1 MFFWTALYIEDN
13 LEEVRDQAIRI
24 GEQTGAKCP
33 LVFLPLHVSL
43 KISFNIDASHSEECM
58 ALLKGYFSKIGPFNL
73 DVIGYEHVNGVIWIR
88 FAESPR
94 LAEIHSRL
102 DEMIEQTFGVAPNEL
117 DLKFIYHCTLFM
129 DDDDKLIP
137 AMEEITKVPLPSKI
151 LAREF
156 LIGASEDGLPGTYS
170 VMSHSRLG
178 PEVDVKEQWDK
189 FKEKTEA

>member
-43 KISFNIDASHSEECM
+43 KISFNIDASRSEECM
-58 ALLKGYFSKIGPFNL
+58 SLLKGYFSKIGPFNL
-73 DVIGYEHVNGVIWIR
+73 DVIGYEHVKGVIWIR
-88 FAESPR
+88 FAENQR

-102 DEMIEQTFGVAPNEL
+102 DEMIEQTFGVAPDEL

-129 DDDDKLIP
+129 DDDDRLIP
-137 AMEEITKVPLPSKI
+137 AMEEITKVPLPSRI

-178 PEVDVKEQWDK
+178 PEVDVKEQWDR
-189 FKEKTEA
+189 FKESTEA